1 MRDAKN
7 KLLQIL
13 NFFRSV
19 QKRIVLELKEFAR
32 REVINNQVKIKPPE
46 EAFYIS

>member
-19 QKRIVLELKEFAR
+19 QKRVVLELKEFAR

>member
-1 MRDAKN
+1 
-7 KLLQIL
+7 L